1 MRIVRKVGIVKQK
14 VFKRKYVLFIF
25 LMSRRSM
32 LLRFFVGLDSE
43 LDRFVSEV
51 LDDFLSVYQFLYY

>member
-51 LDDFLSVYQFLYY
+51 LDDFLSVYQFLNY

>member
-32 LLRFFVGLDSE
+32 SLRFLVGLDSE
-43 LDRFVSEV
+43 FDRFVSEV
-51 LDDFLSVYQFLYY
+51 LDDFLSVY